1 VSNKIVAK
9 SYCLGR
15 LIVVGLISIS
25 ISTGVL
31 CSEVAVNE
39 RRDGI
44 DRPEA
49 SLFSLGEKWIDQ
61 EGKPFAWKDNAYDS
75 TILTMI
81 YTTCASACSLSIQK
95 MVAFQR
101 KLPSA
106 MRNRVRVVLFSFDPK
121 RDTPSALKKFATS
134 RKLDLSH
141 VSLLTSNEE
150 DARTLATVL
159 DFRFKKLANGEF
171 SHSNQITILN
181 RNGAVV
187 FQSSSLDAASESLL
201 NKQNS
206 TNLK

>member
-1 VSNKIVAK
+1 MSNNIVSK
-9 SYCLGR
+9 SYCLRR
-15 LIVVGLISIS
+15 LFVVGLISIS

-31 CSEVAVNE
+31 GSGAAVSE
-39 RRDGI
+39 RKDGT
-44 DRPEA
+44 DRQEA

-61 EGKPFAWKDNAYDS
+61 DGKPFAWRDNAYDS

-81 YTTCASACSLSIQK
+81 YTTCASACSLTIQK
-95 MVAFQR
+95 MVAFQK
-101 KLPSA
+101 KLPSE

-134 RKLDLSH
+134 RKLDLSQ
-141 VSLLTSNEE
+141 VSLLTSNDE

-181 RNGAVV
+181 RNGAVI
-187 FQSSSLDAASESLL
+187 FQSSSLDAASETLL

-206 TNLK
+206 INLK